1 MTAPQ
6 RGDGIRPPEGF
17 LEWLEAN
24 NLPFPPIT
32 AETVGRLDKVDEDCF
47 RMNGVWKAIKRPITP
62 D

>member
-32 AETVGRLDKVDEDCF
+32 AETVGRLDKVDED
-47 RMNGVWKAIKRPITP
+47 
-62 D
+62 